1 MLGLFLNHLNK
12 YYFWL
17 LVKTAKTI
25 IRSRMRGIRT
35 ISYYLKY
42 LALLLVSLVLMSSPI
57 RADMTC
63 EGILASGS
71 IKEMTPCAELKYQAA
86 QKTLKETLDRVSKG
100 LDDKHKKSLNKAQM
114 AWSRYRFL
122 NCYTYSLQ
130 FKGPL
135 RPIFNNICRSKI
147 TKQRNVTLKEQYE
160 ES

>member
-1 MLGLFLNHLNK
+1 
-12 YYFWL
+12 
-17 LVKTAKTI
+17 
-25 IRSRMRGIRT
+25 MRGIRT

-42 LALLLVSLVLMSSPI
+42 MTLLLVSLILMSSPI
-57 RADMTC
+57 RAEMTC

-71 IKEMTPCAELKYQAA
+71 IKEMQPCAESHYQAA
-86 QKTLKETLDRVSKG
+86 EKTLKETLDRVSKR

-130 FKGPL
+130 FKGDL
-135 RPIFNNICRSKI
+135 RLIYNNICRSKI
-147 TKQRNVTLKEQYE
+147 TKLRTVTLKEQYV

>member
-1 MLGLFLNHLNK
+1 MKIIAARTSVLLG
-12 YYFWL
+12 
-17 LVKTAKTI
+17 
-25 IRSRMRGIRT
+25 MRGTRT

-42 LALLLVSLVLMSSPI
+42 LALFLLPLTLMNSSLK
-57 RADMTC
+57 AQDAC
-63 EGILASGS
+63 EEILGSGS
-71 IKEMTPCAELKYQAA
+71 IKEMRPCSELQYQASEE
-86 QKTLKETLDRVSKG
+86 TLKGTVDRLRKIF
-100 LDDKHKKSLNKAQM
+100 DDKQKKSFDKAQM

-147 TKQRNVTLKEQYE
+147 TEQRTITLKEQYE